1 MKKKILKVLGMGLS
15 VYFVAFLAFIL
26 DLDGKALFY
35 LYEPIV
41 TKHFDDMP
49 RKDMTKM
56 PYEMKKY
63 PKFDDQI

>member
-1 MKKKILKVLGMGLS
+1 MSKVAKILGLGLGVYAVL
-15 VYFVAFLAFIL
+15 FLVFIL

-41 TKHFDDMP
+41 TKHFDEMP

-56 PYEMKKY
+56 PYEINKFPKY
-63 PKFDDQI
+63 DDQI

>member
-26 DLDGKALFY
+26 DLDGKA
-35 LYEPIV
+35 IV

-56 PYEMKKY
+56 PYEMNKY
-63 PKFDDQI
+63 PKYDDQI